1 MADGTSIR
9 ASVKET
15 SSGAALQL
23 RLTPLP
29 ANGPLLHDAQ
39 EARRIL
45 EDELRLQKMLRV
57 ALGYSPD
64 SVAHIKLFPLDR
76 LVLPSQSDPSY
87 ARSLTAYL
95 KMKMEND
102 EKEQKV
108 MTVTLSA
115 WTTLTAALALAAEPN
130 RPSLARSIRHI
141 CELSNDSV
149 YDGYFDGP
157 RAFTMV
163 MHDLAIITGERSK
176 RDKAFYED
184 ALSVQVSHRLQDGS
198 SADDYRK
205 KAEAF
210 VEKIKPFLPRVMEP
224 YDAMEYLLDLMPTA
238 TLKIHRRQLINEFKA
253 ENQVS
258 NSSHI
263 IDECYKVVQE
273 DQKHGSTKALTL
285 AAVPAKHT
293 YSMEELVSLQDTCGI
308 SLDLGEAKKVITPF
322 VPNGELGKGKGGGG
336 KGNPHGGKGTGGK
349 GGPGGDKKWCDQCT
363 TGGGHPNVRRPNAP
377 LKPCVSNPYFAEAC
391 PPGIYCV
398 PEKKAAVEAKRDENA
413 KSESARTGKTVTAK
427 PLVAPPQSDID
438 SWKTWRAEM
447 DLKYKKKE
455 TAGGVAID
463 AGQLSNFYQ
472 TLQDV
477 DDASFGLD
485 VNLCA
490 YPLGSPGPAQ
500 GKPTQLGTVPSYVTD
515 DEIDRQ
521 LDGLN
526 VSACALAG
534 DTSLRASDTDDLHMQ
549 LRTHQ
554 PSGPSDSICIRSA
567 LSDDELQKQIAM
579 ICRAR
584 SEPAMRNLFL
594 DASYTGDLPSIM
606 PKLYFKAGW
615 VAEIVAGKK
624 TEEAR
629 VLEWHFRG
637 DNHESEG
644 DKLQAKIECRPANQ
658 IKKHDWVVA
667 IEPGSLV
674 TIFEVADRRIWQNI
688 AQAWDEYGDAL
699 IPPSLQKI
707 LNGQAANSYY
717 QTMFNST
724 RGET

>member
-336 KGNPHGGKGTGGK
+336 KGNPHGGK
-349 GGPGGDKKWCDQCT
+349 
-363 TGGGHPNVRRPNAP
+363 
-377 LKPCVSNPYFAEAC
+377 
-391 PPGIYCV
+391 
-398 PEKKAAVEAKRDENA
+398 
-413 KSESARTGKTVTAK
+413 
-427 PLVAPPQSDID
+427 
-438 SWKTWRAEM
+438 
-447 DLKYKKKE
+447 
-455 TAGGVAID
+455 
-463 AGQLSNFYQ
+463 
-472 TLQDV
+472 
-477 DDASFGLD
+477 
-485 VNLCA
+485 
-490 YPLGSPGPAQ
+490 
-500 GKPTQLGTVPSYVTD
+500 
-515 DEIDRQ
+515 
-521 LDGLN
+521 
-526 VSACALAG
+526 
-534 DTSLRASDTDDLHMQ
+534 
-549 LRTHQ
+549 
-554 PSGPSDSICIRSA
+554 
-567 LSDDELQKQIAM
+567 
-579 ICRAR
+579 
-584 SEPAMRNLFL
+584 
-594 DASYTGDLPSIM
+594 
-606 PKLYFKAGW
+606 
-615 VAEIVAGKK
+615 
-624 TEEAR
+624 
-629 VLEWHFRG
+629 
-637 DNHESEG
+637 
-644 DKLQAKIECRPANQ
+644 
-658 IKKHDWVVA
+658 
-667 IEPGSLV
+667 
-674 TIFEVADRRIWQNI
+674 
-688 AQAWDEYGDAL
+688 
-699 IPPSLQKI
+699 
-707 LNGQAANSYY
+707 
-717 QTMFNST
+717 
-724 RGET
+724 